1 MYIYIDLFFRVL
13 PLLVLFCCVKDTEGV
28 SDSSGKLI
36 SQMFLIMFLIVLIAV
51 LVLKVRYHC

>member
-13 PLLVLFCCVKDTEGV
+13 PLLVLFCVKDTEGV